1 MRQSYRTAI
10 PTHRNVFLR
19 VLLCLIL
26 VSFFGVLAISASMFP
41 HGYDW
46 RYRVISNLLSPRD
59 NPQHYRIAAIGL
71 AVTGLLMIPFAI
83 HLNRSLR
90 VASMLAAR
98 IASGAL
104 LLGIG
109 ALIADCFVVPQ
120 HLHATLGIRRFHEF
134 LARSSAGLI
143 ALSMLVSCWCAWKA
157 RNRPLFW
164 IWVSV
169 TVLPLGGVICSEAL
183 LLASRFVPRLSHP
196 IRHAFRHSF
205 FWHLGFWEWTGAV
218 AVFVFLCASTFLL
231 PGEATY
237 KEQGA
242 RWGKAER

>member
-1 MRQSYRTAI
+1 MLESYGTAVR
-10 PTHRNVFLR
+10 THRSAFLC

-26 VSFFGVLAISASMFP
+26 VSFFGILTISASMFP

-59 NPQHYRIAAIGL
+59 NPQHYQIAAIGL
-71 AVTGLLMIPFAI
+71 AVTGLLMIPFAV
-83 HLNRSLR
+83 HLNRSFR
-90 VASMLAAR
+90 VTSILAAK

-104 LLGIG
+104 LLGIV

-120 HLHATLGIRRFHEF
+120 HVHAMLGIRRLHEF

-164 IWVSV
+164 IWASM
-169 TVLPLGGVICSEAL
+169 TVLPLAGVICSGAL
-183 LLASRFVPRLSHP
+183 LFLSRFVPKLSHP
-196 IRHAFRHSF
+196 IRHAFRHSV

-218 AVFVFLCASTFLL
+218 AVFVFLCAATFLL
-231 PGEATY
+231 PGA
-237 KEQGA
+237 
-242 RWGKAER
+242 AEVRA